1 MTLNVSMWLACLMM
15 SSVAFAKDLL
25 PTDVQVFIKNADAC
39 DHFAGEFDGGLSTK
53 RQREVERQVVRY
65 CRPAQ
70 KQLQQLSKKYIDDPR
85 ISKIIHSHAND
96 AVTGFR

>member
-1 MTLNVSMWLACLMM
+1 MLFGVTSAEE
-15 SSVAFAKDLL
+15 SL
-25 PTDVQVFIKNADAC
+25 PKDVQVFIKNADAC

-96 AVTGFR
+96 AVSGFR